1 MRRSDRLFQ
10 IIQILR
16 GARRPVTAAALAEEL
31 ERDRRTIY
39 RDIADLMAN
48 GVPIRGEAGIGYG
61 LEGGYDLPPL
71 MLTTDEV
78 EAAMLGVQWV
88 VQRGDPA
95 LARGARDLMAKLE
108 AILPDGARINLPQS
122 GLLAADN
129 IKVAEDSIDMQP
141 VREAI
146 RQNRKL
152 ELRYRDESG
161 RETDRTIWPIY
172 LAYFERVRLIVGW
185 CQLRGAFR
193 HFRTDRIAAL
203 NLAEE
208 RFTEPVARLRRRWR
222 EEEFGGDNA

>member
-1 MRRSDRLFQ
+1 VRRSDRLFQ

-16 GARRPVTAAALAEEL
+16 GARRPVTAAALAQEL

-48 GVPIRGEAGIGYG
+48 GVPIRGEAGVGYV
-61 LEGGYDLPPL
+61 LEDGYDLPPL
-71 MLTTDEV
+71 MLTNDEV

-88 VQRGDPA
+88 MQRGDPA
-95 LARGARDLMAKLE
+95 LTRGARDLMAKLE
-108 AILPDGARINLPQS
+108 AILPDNFRVELPQS
-122 GLLAADN
+122 GLLAADCAPM
-129 IKVAEDSIDMQP
+129 VEDSIDLQP

-146 RQNRKL
+146 RRQHKL

-161 RETDRTIWPIY
+161 KETERTIWPIY

-185 CQLRGAFR
+185 CELRCAFR

-203 NLAEE
+203 ELVEG

-222 EEEFGGDNA
+222 KEEFGSDHA